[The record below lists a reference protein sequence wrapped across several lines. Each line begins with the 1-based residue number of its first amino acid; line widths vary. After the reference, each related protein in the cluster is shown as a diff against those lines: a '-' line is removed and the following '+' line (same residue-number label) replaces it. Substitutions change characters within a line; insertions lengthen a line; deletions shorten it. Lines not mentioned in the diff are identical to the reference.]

1 MSKNTAKTRRSNI
14 WRGVAGGSLGGG
26 TAGLIIFRYA
36 TFALKD
42 DLRDTRDDI
51 QDLRETVAQWVTALD
66 DQHKAMSNRF
76 RVRR

>member
-14 WRGVAGGSLGGG
+14 WRGVAGGGIGGG
-26 TAGLIIFRYA
+26 TAGLIIFGYA

-42 DLRDTRDDI
+42 DLRDTREDI
-51 QDLRETVAQWVTALD
+51 QDLRETVAQWVTELD

>member
-1 MSKNTAKTRRSNI
+1 MSRNTANNRRRNL

-26 TAGLIIFRYA
+26 TAGLIIFGYA

-51 QDLRETVAQWVTALD
+51 QDLRETVAQWVTELD
-66 DQHKAMSNRF
+66 DQHKAWTNRF
-76 RVRR
+76 RARR